1 MRRCVGSE
9 VSTSVLVMEKWD
21 MSKVAKLTFSSRK
34 YPYSETT
41 VPVAR
46 LCGGRLTRCND
57 GNSTYI
63 EQLEKEITQFHGA
76 ETAHIANSGCVGN
89 LAAYSTIPL
98 ARDVIVYDELIH
110 ASIHDGLKNSVA
122 RSQHSF
128 RHNDVDSFSEVLLL
142 VLKSEPQILN
152 GTRLLI
158 ASIESV
164 YSMDGD
170 ICPLQELID
179 TAKEI
184 LPAQNTVFIIDEAY
198 GTGILG
204 PKGSGLLCELGL
216 EKEVAIRIYTF
227 PKALGSVGA
236 AILVNYTV
244 KMMLMNNARALMF
257 TGVPSFPMLASIRAA
272 YTLLKRGQ
280 TIETQ
285 NKIHHL
291 VRLFLKRMRSHPVW
305 ERVNDAGIMHI
316 PLYEGDEVP
325 AIVAQIVPV
334 WTHTG
339 HSLCLTFHVNQA
351 GFSGHPVIYPI
362 VPKGQERVRLIFQPS
377 RTDEEVESFADC
389 ICAWVKMLE
398 IGEENDRG
406 RLPTT
411 TQQAYAQMKAEKN
424 ASPQ

>member
-34 YPYSETT
+34 
-41 VPVAR
+41 

-280 TIETQ
+280 TIEA
-285 NKIHHL
+285 
-291 VRLFLKRMRSHPVW
+291 R
-305 ERVNDAGIMHI
+305 
-316 PLYEGDEVP
+316 DEVP